1 MIRRNIHIYSCCLSF
16 VLLLCSFHSLN
27 HEEYR
32 IIKNKNF
39 RRGEKLTYL
48 AHYSIFNAG
57 VATVYMDPQ
66 VHSVN
71 NRACYKV
78 EIAGKSVGLFAAM
91 MHVKDTWQSYIDT
104 SAMIPHKFLRD
115 IEEGGYRKK
124 ETVMFDH
131 FKKTADVR
139 YTVNKE
145 AEKTAQY
152 KIVTNAQDLVSG
164 YYFLRTLNFANKKVN
179 DTIGIDG
186 FFENQNY
193 NLKIKYL
200 GKEKLSTKI
209 GKINTDVIVPIM
221 PGNELF
227 DGKDAIKIWIS
238 DDVNRIPIKIKAKMF
253 VGAVELDLTGSEN
266 LKAPL
271 NFFKK

>member
-1 MIRRNIHIYSCCLSF
+1 MYSCCFIFMFLF
-16 VLLLCSFHSLN
+16 CSFYSLN
-27 HEEYR
+27 NEEYR
-32 IIKNKNF
+32 SIKTSNF

-48 AHYSIFNAG
+48 AHYSFLNAG

-66 VHSVN
+66 VHAVN

-91 MHVKDTWQSYIDT
+91 MYVNDTWQSYIDT
-104 SAMIPHKFLRD
+104 SAMIPHKFFRN

-124 ETVMFDH
+124 ETVLFDH
-131 FKKTADVR
+131 FKKTADVK
-139 YTVNKE
+139 YTVNKD
-145 AEKTAQY
+145 AEKTVQY
-152 KIVTNAQDLVSG
+152 KIPTNAQDLVSG
-164 YYFLRTLNFANKKVN
+164 YYFLRTLNFTNKKIN

-200 GKEKLSTKI
+200 GKQTISTKV
-209 GKINTDVIVPIM
+209 GKMNTEIIAPIM
-221 PGNELF
+221 PGNDLF

-238 DDVNRIPIKIKAKMF
+238 DDVNRIPVKIKAKMF
-253 VGAVELDLTGSEN
+253 IGSVELDLTNYEN

-271 NFFKK
+271 NLVKK